1 MAETKGISKVANEFN
16 AWQKMGRAESMQQEH
31 IIAVDGALKE
41 MTFQNGLNVLDVGC
55 GNGYAV
61 RLMADKIL
69 PSGKAYGVDIAEN
82 MVNTAKEKSAHMCNV
97 NFQVANFAQLPF
109 KPNFFDIVLSVE
121 SIYYAEDMLEAVK
134 NVCSVLKPGGKFY
147 CITYFFK
154 EHTNSAVWAD
164 YIPITMH
171 YLAEAEYL
179 ELFKQ
184 AGFSQAT
191 AKRIYDPRPV
201 DKDKFKPKWGYNN
214 VEELIHF
221 KEKIGALL
229 IIGTNAN

>member
-1 MAETKGISKVANEFN
+1 MAETKDISQVANEFN
-16 AWQKMGRAESMQQEH
+16 TWQKQGRAESMQAEH

-41 MTFQNGLNVLDVGC
+41 MTLIDGLNVLDIGC

-61 RLMADKIL
+61 RLMAEKIL
-69 PSGKAYGVDIAEN
+69 PSGKACGVDIAEN
-82 MVNTAKEKSAHMCNV
+82 MVNTAIEKSKHLNNV
-97 NFQVANFAQLPF
+97 HFQVANFACLPF
-109 KPNFFDIVLSVE
+109 EANSFDIVLSVE
-121 SIYYAEDMLEAVK
+121 SIYYAENMLEAVT
-134 NVCSVLKPGGKFY
+134 NVRKVLKPGGKFF

-154 EHTNSAVWAD
+154 EHTNSAAWAD

-184 AGFSQAT
+184 AGFTQVDS
-191 AKRIYDPRPV
+191 KRVYDPRPV
-201 DKDKFKPKWGYNN
+201 DRKAFKPKWGYNT

-229 IIGTNAN
+229 VTGTNAN